1 MIGTVILS
9 AAHQGDL
16 FSQGS
21 NTWALLNGQVLP
33 RSSWPT
39 LSAYW
44 PEGAYG
50 STPTSI
56 ALPDLSGGYLFRG
69 HHFQTTV
76 DSNYATR
83 AVPSGSNPT
92 APSGIGTF
100 QAANMVTHTHP
111 SGTQPPLYGPGNS
124 GGDSNAPPTYSTTNS
139 NVPTF
144 FTGGIVVGAAS
155 TTAFDVAHMKFYPYI
170 KIS

>member
-69 HHFQTTV
+69 HHFQT
-76 DSNYATR
+76 
-83 AVPSGSNPT
+83 T